1 MSHSGWRAYA
11 AAGAAL
17 GITYYLVP
25 PVSAKLVV
33 WPAIGLSS
41 AAAVVAG
48 TRRNRPARPLAWYL
62 LAAGQALSVA
72 GDTLFNAQG
81 RPLHAGTGLTAAS
94 DLFYLAFYPCMIG
107 GLLLLVRARGPGR
120 DTASLTDATILATG
134 LALLAWVFLVAPHVR
149 DGDLTVPQRALSL
162 AYPLGDVPLLAVAA
176 RLAVGPGRRPPA
188 WWLLTGSVTALLA
201 ADVTHGLLQLSS
213 RWRGDG
219 PAALG
224 LLAFH
229 VGCGVTALHPSMVR
243 LSEPAPRNVRPL
255 RGRLLLLTGASLL
268 APAVL
273 AVQAARH
280 QPLEVPVVVGGSA
293 VLFLLALARM
303 RGLAGELALQQER
316 KRVMQSVLRMTEAE
330 RSRLAADLHDG
341 PVQQL
346 TALLYGLEL
355 TRHHIRQGE
364 TAAAESLLGTLE
376 EKAAGEIHGLRLLMT
391 QLRPPALD
399 DLGLTSALE
408 SQGKSF
414 EAATGVTTTVRVDL
428 DADLAPELET
438 VLYRVTQ
445 ESLNNAGKHAKAS
458 QVSVRLT
465 AVDRRVALRVSD
477 DGAGFDLSRASELL
491 HQGHFGLVSMRERVE
506 MVGGRLTVDSSPGR
520 GTTVAVELD
529 RLPRSP
535 GRATGRRR

>member
-1 MSHSGWRAYA
+1 MSRSRWQAYA
-11 AAGAAL
+11 VAGAAL
-17 GITYYLVP
+17 GITYHLVP
-25 PVSAKLVV
+25 PVIARLVV

-48 TRRNRPARPLAWYL
+48 ARRNRPARPLAWYL
-62 LAAGQALSVA
+62 LAAGQVLLVA
-72 GDTLFNAQG
+72 GDTLFNAQV
-81 RPLHAGTGLTAAS
+81 RLLHADPGLPAAS
-94 DLFYLAFYPCMIG
+94 DLFYLAFYPCMLG
-107 GLLLLVRARGPGR
+107 GLLLLVRARSPGR
-120 DTASLTDATILATG
+120 DTASLIDATIVTTG
-134 LALLAWVFLVAPHVR
+134 LALLTWVFLLAPQVR
-149 DGDLTVPQRALSL
+149 GSDLTVPQRALSL
-162 AYPLGDVPLLAVAA
+162 AYPLGDVLLLAVAA
-176 RLAVGPGRRPPA
+176 RLAAGPGRRPPA
-188 WWLLTGSVTALLA
+188 WWLLSGSLTALLA
-201 ADVTHGLLQLSS
+201 ADVGHGLQLSG
-213 RWRGDG
+213 RWQGG
-219 PAALG
+219 GAANLG

-229 VGCGVTALHPSMVR
+229 LGCGVSALHPSMVW
-243 LSEPAPRNVRPL
+243 LSKPAPPRVRPP
-255 RGRLLLLTGASLL
+255 RDRLLPLTGASLL

-303 RGLAGELALQQER
+303 RGLAGELALQHER

-355 TRHHIRQGE
+355 TRHHLKQGE
-364 TAAAESLLGTLE
+364 KAAAESLLATLE
-376 EKAAGEIHGLRLLMT
+376 EKAAAEIHGLRLLMT

-399 DLGLTSALE
+399 DLGLTTAIE

-414 EAATGVTTTVRVDL
+414 EAATGVPTTVRVDL
-428 DADLAPELET
+428 DADLPPELDT

-458 QVSVRLT
+458 QVSVLLT
-465 AVDRRVALRVSD
+465 AVDRRVTLRISD

-491 HQGHFGLVSMRERVE
+491 QQHHFGLVSMRERVE
-506 MVGGRLTVDSSPGR
+506 MVGGRLTVDSSPGH

-529 RLPRSP
+529 RPP
-535 GRATGRRR
+535 D

>member
-25 PVSAKLVV
+25 PVIAKLVV

-41 AAAVVAG
+41 VAAVVAG

-62 LAAGQALSVA
+62 LAAGQVLFVA
-72 GDTLFNAQG
+72 GDTLFNAQV
-81 RPLHAGTGLTAAS
+81 RLLHAEPGLPAAS

-107 GLLLLVRARGPGR
+107 GLLLLVRARSPGR
-120 DTASLTDATILATG
+120 DTASLIDATIVATG

-149 DGDLTVPQRALSL
+149 DSDLTVPQRALSL
-162 AYPLGDVPLLAVAA
+162 AYPLGDVLLLAVAA

-201 ADVTHGLLQLSS
+201 ADVSHGLLQLSG
-213 RWRGDG
+213 RWQGGGG
-219 PAALG
+219 PADLG

-243 LSEPAPRNVRPL
+243 LSEPAPLNVRPP

-273 AVQAARH
+273 AVQAARQ
-280 QPLEVPVVVGGSA
+280 QPLEVPVVVSGSA
-293 VLFLLALARM
+293 VLFLLVLARM
-303 RGLAGELALQQER
+303 RGLAGELALQHER

-364 TAAAESLLGTLE
+364 AAAADSLLATLE
-376 EKAAGEIHGLRLLMT
+376 EKAAAEIHGLRLLMT

-399 DLGLTSALE
+399 DLGLTSSIE

-414 EAATGVTTTVRVDL
+414 EAATGVSTTVQVDL
-428 DADLAPELET
+428 DADLPPELET

-445 ESLNNAGKHAKAS
+445 EALNNAGKHAMAS
-458 QVSVRLT
+458 QVSVWLT
-465 AVDRRVALRVSD
+465 VVDRHVTLRVSD

-529 RLPRSP
+529 RPR
-535 GRATGRRR
+535 G